1 MNTVEIVR
9 QKMYDAMK
17 QRDKKAK
24 DAYAMLFDQLKKK
37 EIDVRHELSEEEAM
51 SVIVKMVKQ
60 CKDSIASVPEGT
72 VNDFVEKAKYELS
85 VYEQFLPQMMSEEEI
100 VATIRA
106 TMAEC
111 GIDTLTT
118 KEKGMLMKSLMPK
131 VKGKADGKL
140 VADLVNKMMLL

>member
-17 QRDKKAK
+17 QHDKKAK

-85 VYEQFLPQMMSEEEI
+85 VYEQFLPEMMSEEEI
-100 VATIRA
+100 IATIHA

-111 GIDTLTT
+111 GIEALTN
-118 KEKGMLMKSLMPK
+118 KERGMLMKPLAAK
-131 VKGKADGKL
+131 LKGKADMKL
-140 VADLVNKMMLL
+140 VSDLINKMIG